1 MSKFTNY
8 GAFNPNVVEDV
19 MKIAEQIENEKKNVE
34 PNQEQINK
42 LMYQQLLRGM
52 ELNSGYNR
60 QFYNPY

>member
-8 GAFNPNVVEDV
+8 GNFNKDVINDVV
-19 MKIAEQIENEKKNVE
+19 KLAEQIENEKKNIE
-34 PNQEQINK
+34 PDQEMITR

>member
-1 MSKFTNY
+1 VSKFTNY
-8 GAFNPNVVEDV
+8 GNFNKDVINDVV
-19 MKIAEQIENEKKNVE
+19 KLAEQIENEKKNIE
-34 PNQEQINK
+34 PDQEMITR